1 MKIIYALFILCP
13 FFAECSEAKNQKEI
27 EFIQQHAISIANQI
41 FQTEDIQ
48 DVEIKDLC
56 MRGGAFCQGTYSIL
70 FKNENPWFVKKI
82 PLRATLSFFNM
93 SDPIRYGMTDIELQ
107 GLGYLAP
114 FLKDYRQM
122 DFSPKP
128 KFAGYK
134 GVVKSR
140 SHAYVFFEMA
150 QGRPL
155 ATIRAEYINRELAG
169 DDETIFEK
177 FEYIG
182 QTVASFHYNLR
193 LNDKY
198 PFSIIHL
205 DLHPGN
211 IFVDFEQE
219 KPTVTFIDYSFM
231 ASSVRMRDI
240 IKDLDSMERIPSIA
254 NKLFNPERDYYKFAG
269 YLVPPKNWNEDRI
282 KRNFACCKAFERGC
296 QIFLANADKGRDLI
310 QPDFQLFDINED
322 VENIKYIEVPKNFDF
337 SQYDITNFRDVVI
350 LDLSNGVKLNLF
362 PSSLSKLRSIR
373 ALLLPEELGHL
384 IADSAVTDRLNTMD
398 KLDFIK
404 RAYQNIKR
412 RPRTD
417 QGILDKIFKNLQKKY
432 EVEKESLDVNS
443 IAEDLLS
450 AVCRPRRHCK
460 SVAYDVRELLWPL
473 ACNKIDTEIQASIL
487 SLDSL
492 QYLRCGFLR
501 SRTVVEM
508 RKRGCF
514 VIDNL
519 HYGL

>member
-240 IKDLDSMERIPSIA
+240 IKDLDSMERIPSIVER
-254 NKLFNPERDYYKFAG
+254 LFQPERDCNKFLDLLMPVL
-269 YLVPPKNWNEDRI
+269 YRDEDRI
-282 KRNFACCKAFERGC
+282 ERSFACRKAFERGY
-296 QIFLANADKGRDLI
+296 QFFLANADKGRNLI
-310 QPDFQLFDINED
+310 QPDFQLFGINEN
-322 VENIKYIEVPKNFDF
+322 VENITCIEVPKNFDF
-337 SQYDITNFRDVVI
+337 CQYDITNFRDVVI
-350 LDLSNGVKLNLF
+350 LDLSHGVKFNPF
-362 PSSLSKLRSIR
+362 SSSLSGLRSVR
-373 ALLLPEELGHL
+373 VLLLPKELEDL
-384 IADSAVTDRLNTMD
+384 IADSAVTDSLNTMD
-398 KLDFIK
+398 KLGCIK
-404 RAYQNIKR
+404 LAYKNIKR
-412 RPRTD
+412 RSRID
-417 QGILDKIFKNLQKKY
+417 RGVLDEIFNNLQKKY

-443 IAEDLLS
+443 IVKDLLS
-450 AVCRPRRHCK
+450 AVRHSRSYCR
-460 SVAYDVRELLWPL
+460 SIDEDVRDLLWPL
-473 ACNKIDTEIQASIL
+473 AYNKICTKMQASIL

-501 SRTVVEM
+501 LRTVVEM

-519 HYGL
+519 YYGL